1 MDSTYL
7 LKLLS
12 ESQVD
17 NFLLTTS
24 ECYTISYISTNND
37 KINNTLRK
45 VGFIAHSDFHL
56 NRKVKAIIA
65 VLKVSTYHMMFIS
78 SYLYRIFEKSIML
91 LEYFWNN
98 ILQKSLIIH
107 STYSSVKCP
116 DEFLQKCSRHFK
128 PRLIFPLRSI

>member
-17 NFLLTTS
+17 YFLLATY

-78 SYLYRIFEKSIML
+78 SKA
-91 LEYFWNN
+91 
-98 ILQKSLIIH
+98 QK
-107 STYSSVKCP
+107 T
-116 DEFLQKCSRHFK
+116 Q
-128 PRLIFPLRSI
+128 